1 MARPDD
7 LAAQLLPKLKRI
19 VDEDNKRQK
28 IGVLMAATKWVLWVC
43 MSLLLGLYILIIA
56 ATPMAAFA
64 KFRLALLIKMMQT
77 PLGFSGKISLFT
89 LVFLT
94 LNIATEFIL

>member
-19 VDEDNKRQK
+19 VDEDNKRQE

-43 MSLLLGLYILIIA
+43 MSLLFGLYILIIA
-56 ATPMAAFA
+56 ATPVAAFA

-77 PLGFSGKISLFT
+77 PFGFSGKTSLFT
-89 LVFLT
+89 LVF
-94 LNIATEFIL
+94 